1 MRLLKWVGAKQRL
14 LPQLIPLLP
23 REFDAYHEPFAGSAT
38 LFFALGLNG
47 KRVHLNDD
55 NAAVAAL
62 YRVIQYQAQELKDM
76 LAAMAA
82 EYGAALAADGRK
94 GGKAYFDVV
103 KAKYNERPPDTER
116 AAMLVFLM
124 HMSFCSLYSEN
135 PQGDAQVYY
144 GPTRGKAD
152 TRFYLPAK
160 IDRAAAYF
168 SANDVRASCGDFE
181 QVLQDAAAGDF
192 VFMDPPYMGGT
203 FTRYSAGDFTE
214 SDHLRVHAAVEELY
228 PPGMQSP
235 PHQCQHPTSPRTV
248 SQLHTGPADPPPHA
262 PPHALPRPGAPR
274 AGHHELPSMT
284 PRTCGPRCSSSEPPS
299 RCPACGRRS
308 AS

>member
-23 REFDAYHEPFAGSAT
+23 REFNAYHEPFAGSAA
-38 LFFALGLNG
+38 LFFALGLSG
-47 KRVHLNDD
+47 KQVHLNDVT
-55 NAAVAAL
+55 AVVAAL
-62 YRVIQYQAQELKDM
+62 YSVLPHPQGLKDM
-76 LAAMAA
+76 LAAMTA
-82 EYGAALAADGRK
+82 EYTAAVAADGRK
-94 GGKAYFDVV
+94 GGKAYFDAV

-135 PQGDAQVYY
+135 DQGKALVYF

-152 TRFYLPAK
+152 TRFYFPAK

-192 VFMDPPYMGGT
+192 VFLDPPYMGGT

-214 SDHLRVHAAVEELY
+214 SDHLRVFAAFEELTRRGCKVLLTNANIPQVRELY
-228 PPGMQSP
+228 HNYTQVPL
-235 PHQCQHPTSPRTV
+235 TLPRT
-248 SQLHTGPADPPPHA
+248 LHRKHSRAPAPHELA
-262 PPHALPRPGAPR
+262 IMNYPLPR
-274 AGHHELPSMT
+274 HSPS
-284 PRTCGPRCSSSEPPS
+284 
-299 RCPACGRRS
+299 
-308 AS
+308 

>member
-23 REFDAYHEPFAGSAT
+23 REFNAYHEPFAGSAA
-38 LFFALGLNG
+38 LFLALGLSG
-47 KRVHLNDD
+47 KRVHLNDVT
-55 NAAVAAL
+55 AAVAAL
-62 YRVIQYQAQELKDM
+62 YHVIQHQAQELKDM

-82 EYGAALAADGRK
+82 EYTAAVAANGRE
-94 GGKAYFDVV
+94 GGKAYFDAV

-135 PQGDAQVYY
+135 DQGKALVYF

-152 TRFYLPAK
+152 TRFYFPAK

-192 VFMDPPYMGGT
+192 VFLDPLTWAARSRDIPPETSQNQTICG
-203 FTRYSAGDFTE
+203 YSPHLKSLHAGDAK
-214 SDHLRVHAAVEELY
+214 SS
-228 PPGMQSP
+228 SP
-235 PHQCQHPTSPRTV
+235 MPTSHKSANCITTTHR
-248 SQLHTGPADPPPHA
+248 
-262 PPHALPRPGAPR
+262 
-274 AGHHELPSMT
+274 
-284 PRTCGPRCSSSEPPS
+284 S
-299 RCPACGRRS
+299 R
-308 AS
+308 

>member
-23 REFDAYHEPFAGSAT
+23 REFNAYHEPFAGSAA
-38 LFFALGLNG
+38 LFFALGLSV
-47 KRVHLNDD
+47 KRVHLNDVT
-55 NAAVAAL
+55 AAVAAL
-62 YRVIQYQAQELKDM
+62 YRVIQHQAQELKDM

-82 EYGAALAADGRK
+82 EYTAAVAADGRE
-94 GGKAYFDVV
+94 GGKAYFDAV

-135 PQGDAQVYY
+135 DQGKALVYF

-152 TRFYLPAK
+152 TRFYFPAK

-192 VFMDPPYMGGT
+192 VFLDPPYMGGT
-203 FTRYSAGDFTE
+203 FTRYHAGDFTE
-214 SDHLRVHAAVEELY
+214 SDHLRVHAAVEELTRRGCKVLLTNANIPQVRELY
-228 PPGMQSP
+228 HNYTQVPL
-235 PHQCQHPTSPRTV
+235 TLPRTLQRKH
-248 SQLHTGPADPPPHA
+248 SRAPAPHELA
-262 PPHALPRPGAPR
+262 IMNYPLPR
-274 AGHHELPSMT
+274 HSPS
-284 PRTCGPRCSSSEPPS
+284 
-299 RCPACGRRS
+299 
-308 AS
+308 